1 MPFFSS
7 RNSSS
12 SSSSRRS
19 SSSSSSFWRARS
31 QPRKEDLRKE
41 KKDARSKPLLR
52 FIQDYVWHY
61 RLRLFVAA
69 FGLILFSLTAF
80 AQVRMLEPILD
91 LGFSAKSNNTLYW
104 LVGLMFS
111 FSALRALAYYLQT
124 SQSGYIGGA
133 VFRDL
138 QNVLYRHLVTH
149 DLSFMQRDATGKY
162 VALMTANMHLIRNS
176 LSRVFVTILR
186 DGVLALAYL
195 FNMLYTNWKLSLV
208 TLFFVVMLFVPIR
221 WLSKL
226 TRHAAQETQK
236 KIGDV
241 GKFVDESFK
250 GLRQI
255 KAYNAEQ
262 SRLRFAIG
270 QFQELF
276 SWNRRTSYA
285 QAKALPIVELLIG
298 IAFAC
303 VVLMSGLQIREGT
316 ATVGGVMSFVVALLL
331 MLQPIR
337 ALVNMNVDVQEGIA
351 ALQTF
356 YHTLEEKP
364 RIRDRK
370 KAVALRVSR
379 ATLEFRKVCFAYDT
393 GDTGDGEVAGSV
405 VVPPALRDL
414 SFTVKGGSKAAIV
427 GASGAG
433 KSTLVNVLLRL
444 YDIDSGAILIDGQN
458 IADCTLHSLRSR
470 IAYVSQDVG
479 IFNANLRENIALGVE
494 RIDEA
499 RLRRAVVDAE
509 AEGFLSQLPRGLET
523 EVGER
528 GFRLSGGQQQRIAL
542 ARALYKDAPIVV
554 LDEATAALDNE
565 TERLLQRTLDRV
577 MQGRTVLT
585 IAHRLTTIQN
595 ADCIY
600 VLERGFCSEVGS
612 HRHLLQKGG
621 KYAQLWNRIASGE
634 EKEAGSRDA

>member
-1 MPFFSS
+1 MPFFSFRAS
-7 RNSSS
+7 RT
-12 SSSSRRS
+12 RR
-19 SSSSSSFWRARS
+19 R
-31 QPRKEDLRKE
+31 PPP
-41 KKDARSKPLLR
+41 RSKPLLR
-52 FIQDYVWHY
+52 FAREYVWAY
-61 RLRLFVAA
+61 RLRFFVAS
-69 FGLILFSLTAF
+69 FGLVLFSLTAF

-91 LGFSAKSNNTLYW
+91 HGFAAESSSTLYW
-104 LVGLMFS
+104 LMGLMFS
-111 FSALRALAYYLQT
+111 FSAMRALAYFLQT

-138 QNVLYRHLVTH
+138 QNVLYRHLVSH
-149 DLSFMQRDATGKY
+149 DLSFLQRDATGKY

-176 LSRVFVTILR
+176 LSRVFITLLR
-186 DGVLALAYL
+186 DGVLAFAYL
-195 FNMLYTNWKLSLV
+195 FNMLYTNWQLSLM
-208 TLFFVVMLFVPIR
+208 TLFFVVLLFVPVR
-221 WLSKL
+221 WLSRI

-255 KAYNAEQ
+255 KAYNAEG
-262 SRLRFAIG
+262 SRLRAARA
-270 QFQELF
+270 QFEELF
-276 SWNRRTSYA
+276 FWNKHTSYA
-285 QAKALPIVELLIG
+285 QAKALPVVELLIG
-298 IAFAC
+298 LAFAC
-303 VVLMSGLQIREGT
+303 VVLISGLQIREGV

-337 ALVNMNVDVQEGIA
+337 SLINLNIDIQEGIA
-351 ALQTF
+351 ALSV
-356 YHTLEEKP
+356 YYRTLEEKP

-370 KAVALRVSR
+370 NASVLRVSS
-379 ATLEFRKVCFAYDT
+379 ASVEFRKVCFTYD
-393 GDTGDGEVAGSV
+393 AGADLHGGILEDFQP
-405 VVPPALRDL
+405 PPALREL
-414 SFTVKGGSKAAIV
+414 SFKVEGGTKAAIV

-433 KSTLVNVLLRL
+433 KSTLVNVLLRMH
-444 YDIDSGAILIDGQN
+444 DIDGGVILIDGQDT
-458 IADCTLHSLRSR
+458 AACTLHSLRSH
-470 IAYVSQDVG
+470 IAYVSQEVG
-479 IFNANLRENIALGVE
+479 LFNANLRENIALGVE
-494 RIDEA
+494 RIDED

-509 AEGFLSQLPRGLET
+509 AEEFISELPRGLET

-542 ARALYKDAPIVV
+542 ARALYKDAPIVL

-577 MQGRTVLT
+577 MGGRTVLT

-600 VLERGFCSEVGS
+600 VLERGACREVGS

-621 KYAQLWNRIASGE
+621 KYAQLWNRMASGE
-634 EKEAGSRDA
+634 EGEVVSSDG

>member
-1 MPFFSS
+1 M
-7 RNSSS
+7 
-12 SSSSRRS
+12 
-19 SSSSSSFWRARS
+19 W
-31 QPRKEDLRKE
+31 
-41 KKDARSKPLLR
+41 
-52 FIQDYVWHY
+52 VY

-69 FGLILFSLTAF
+69 CGLVLFSLTAF

-91 LGFSAKSNNTLYW
+91 HGFVAENSSTLYW
-104 LVGLMFS
+104 LMGLMFS

-124 SQSGYIGGA
+124 SQSGYIGA
-133 VFRDL
+133 AMFRDL

-149 DLSFMQRDATGKY
+149 DLSFLQRDGTGKY
-162 VALMTANMHLIRNS
+162 VALMTANMHVIRNS
-176 LSRVFVTILR
+176 LSRVFITILR
-186 DGVLALAYL
+186 DGVLSVAYL
-195 FNMLYTNWKLSLV
+195 FNMFYTNWRLSLV
-208 TLFFVVMLFVPIR
+208 TLCFVALLFVPIR

-236 KIGDV
+236 KIGEV

-255 KAYNAEQ
+255 KAYNAEK
-262 SRLRFAIG
+262 SRLRVARA
-270 QFQELF
+270 QFEELF
-276 SWNRRTSYA
+276 SWNKRTSYA

-298 IAFAC
+298 LAFAC
-303 VVLMSGLQIREGT
+303 IVLLGGLQIREGAT
-316 ATVGGVMSFVVALLL
+316 TVGSIMSFVVALLL

-337 ALVNMNVDVQEGIA
+337 ALVNLNVDVQEGIA
-351 ALQTF
+351 ALLTF
-356 YHTLEEKP
+356 YRTLEEKP

-370 KAVALRVSR
+370 KASTLHVSR
-379 ATLEFRKVCFAYDT
+379 ASLEFRKVCFTYDAGEDVR
-393 GDTGDGEVAGSV
+393 GDKVAGGFV
-405 VVPPALRDL
+405 APPALRDL
-414 SFTVKGGSKAAIV
+414 SFLVKGGTKVAIV

-433 KSTLVNVLLRL
+433 KSTLVNVLLRMH
-444 YDIDSGAILIDGQN
+444 DIDSGAILIDGQD
-458 IADCTLHSLRSR
+458 IADCTLLSLRSH
-470 IAYVSQDVG
+470 IAYVSQEVG
-479 IFNANLRENIALGVE
+479 MFNANLRANIALGVA

-499 RLRRAVVDAE
+499 RLRRAVADAE
-509 AEGFLSQLPRGLET
+509 AEEFLSQLPRGLET

-528 GFRLSGGQQQRIAL
+528 GFRLSGGQRQRIAL

-600 VLERGFCSEVGS
+600 VLEHGSCCEVGS

-621 KYAQLWNRIASGE
+621 KYAQLWNRIASE
-634 EKEAGSRDA
+634 EEQEAASSDG

>member
-31 QPRKEDLRKE
+31 QPRKEDLRKK
-41 KKDARSKPLLR
+41 KKDTRSKPLLR
-52 FIQDYVWHY
+52 FIQDYVWRY

-91 LGFSAKSNNTLYW
+91 RGFSAESGNTLYW
-104 LVGLMFS
+104 LMGLMFS
-111 FSALRALAYYLQT
+111 FSAMRALAYYLQT

-149 DLSFMQRDATGKY
+149 DLSFLQRESTGKY

-176 LSRVFVTILR
+176 LSRVFITILR

-208 TLFFVVMLFVPIR
+208 TLLFVVMLFVPIR
-221 WLSKL
+221 WLARL

-262 SRLRFAIG
+262 SRLRFAIEL
-270 QFQELF
+270 FQELF

-303 VVLMSGLQIREGT
+303 VVLMSGLQIREGAT
-316 ATVGGVMSFVVALLL
+316 TVGGVMSFVVALLL

-370 KAVALRVSR
+370 NAVALRVSR

-393 GDTGDGEVAGSV
+393 GDGEVAGNV
-405 VVPPALRDL
+405 AVPPALRDL

-479 IFNANLRENIALGVE
+479 IFNADLRENIALGID

-509 AEGFLSQLPRGLET
+509 AEDFLSQLPRGLKT
-523 EVGER
+523 VVGER

-595 ADCIY
+595 AESIY